1 MPKLVMLYLKRYVVY
16 PVFDKDAEHLV
27 QSKKKAASMCLKQ
40 LDACETLH
48 HGLPNA
54 GIWYLSS
61 FEFSKARLSII
72 YQSTPR

>member
-1 MPKLVMLYLKRYVVY
+1 MLYLKRYVVY

-54 GIWYLSS
+54 VIWYLSS
-61 FEFSKARLSII
+61 F
-72 YQSTPR
+72 